1 MEVFSLSL
9 SLGSFSCTE
18 VGDGFYPDPSA
29 DCSKYIECHDGVM
42 SSRSCAAGLLFNPK
56 IKTCDWPANFNFKF
70 TFTVEMC
77 KVFQ

>member
-18 VGDGFYPDPSA
+18 VGDGSYPDPSA
-29 DCSKYIECHDGVM
+29 DCNKYIECREGVM

-56 IKTCDWPANFNFKF
+56 IKTCDWSANVK
-70 TFTVEMC
+70 C
-77 KVFQ
+77 S